1 MVLAQAVLRRP
12 LTNAQKKEKEKKEK
26 KATEK
31 DSQTRSCATTKWVEK
46 INEFAACKC
55 AFLKRTEVELACYI
69 SLE

>member
-1 MVLAQAVLRRP
+1 ML
-12 LTNAQKKEKEKKEK
+12 KKKRKKKKEK
-26 KATEK
+26 KATEE

-55 AFLKRTEVELACYI
+55 GFLKRTKVELACYI